1 MPGLLLFND
10 VCISSCPEG
19 YFMSEKRL
27 NDQSSTSG
35 VCNRCHY
42 SCRHCFGSND
52 NECSQCFSDAIVHRN
67 GHCLAKEL
75 VEEVNSLEKWY
86 TAVAVV
92 FLCLCFVILTL
103 VIYII
108 TDKNPH
114 ILCCFTPSVRRDT
127 VYDGLPLSGHHSVMV
142 STNSSKNNRNNYQ
155 IEDISEEDL

>member
-1 MPGLLLFND
+1 MAEK
-10 VCISSCPEG
+10 SS
-19 YFMSEKRL
+19 RVD
-27 NDQSSTSG
+27 DQSSTSG

-42 SCRHCFGSND
+42 SCKHCFGRND
-52 NECSQCFSDAIVHRN
+52 NECSQCFSDAILHRN
-67 GHCLAKEL
+67 GHCFAREL
-75 VEEVNSLEKWY
+75 VQEVTALEKWY

-114 ILCCFTPSVRRDT
+114 ILCCFAPTVRRDT
-127 VYDGLPLSGHHSVMV
+127 VYDGLPLSGDCGGDCSGQHSITV

-155 IEDISEEDL
+155 MEDISEEDL